1 MTSQRY
7 MHPVPETIQRAVN
20 KLGEYRKAE
29 AAAQRPRLETVPK
42 ETAPATV
49 FATPETEESVAVGK

>member
-1 MTSQRY
+1 
-7 MHPVPETIQRAVN
+7 MHPVPETIQRAVS
-20 KLGEYRKAE
+20 KISEYRKAE

-49 FATPETEESVAVGK
+49 FATPENEESVTIGK